1 MKISIFF
8 LLLCST
14 LFGQETEL
22 KNENII
28 GKWNY
33 IKTVDKNN
41 EVVKYV
47 YRTYPN
53 GEKMK
58 IVASGPNITLNSD
71 GTYKKKFTEENT
83 DSGKWKIISENEIEY
98 IMVIPKNSRQGK
110 MIIQTQKLLPN
121 KKWKKDGNGNF
132 LDASSDK
139 IIQLTENEMMIE
151 YEKDY
156 LLIYKK
162 VKN

>member
-1 MKISIFF
+1 
-8 LLLCST
+8 
-14 LFGQETEL
+14 
-22 KNENII
+22 
-28 GKWNY
+28 
-33 IKTVDKNN
+33 
-41 EVVKYV
+41 
-47 YRTYPN
+47 
-53 GEKMK
+53 
-58 IVASGPNITLNSD
+58 
-71 GTYKKKFTEENT
+71 
-83 DSGKWKIISENEIEY
+83 
-98 IMVIPKNSRQGK
+98 MVIPKNSRQGK